1 MKGYFVVYENED
13 EQFDIKCDLR
23 PDIDD
28 EVPEAQS
35 ILYSEVENTCNVLKA
50 LDKTSDDIKRKL
62 KGEKEML
69 SPQLKK
75 LKTQLEEGMNEIDI
89 DKEELL
95 AELNEMDAI
104 EGVLLESLSLS
115 TRVCPTCGKRL

>member
-1 MKGYFVVYENED
+1 
-13 EQFDIKCDLR
+13 
-23 PDIDD
+23 
-28 EVPEAQS
+28 
-35 ILYSEVENTCNVLKA
+35 
-50 LDKTSDDIKRKL
+50 
-62 KGEKEML
+62 ML

-89 DKEELL
+89 DNEELL

>member
-1 MKGYFVVYENED
+1 
-13 EQFDIKCDLR
+13 
-23 PDIDD
+23 
-28 EVPEAQS
+28 
-35 ILYSEVENTCNVLKA
+35 
-50 LDKTSDDIKRKL
+50 
-62 KGEKEML
+62 ML

-115 TRVCPTCGKRL
+115 TRVCPTCGKWL

>member
-1 MKGYFVVYENED
+1 
-13 EQFDIKCDLR
+13 
-23 PDIDD
+23 
-28 EVPEAQS
+28 
-35 ILYSEVENTCNVLKA
+35 
-50 LDKTSDDIKRKL
+50 
-62 KGEKEML
+62 ML

-95 AELNEMDAI
+95 AELKEMDAI

>member
-1 MKGYFVVYENED
+1 
-13 EQFDIKCDLR
+13 
-23 PDIDD
+23 
-28 EVPEAQS
+28 
-35 ILYSEVENTCNVLKA
+35 
-50 LDKTSDDIKRKL
+50 
-62 KGEKEML
+62 ML

>member
-1 MKGYFVVYENED
+1 
-13 EQFDIKCDLR
+13 
-23 PDIDD
+23 
-28 EVPEAQS
+28 
-35 ILYSEVENTCNVLKA
+35 
-50 LDKTSDDIKRKL
+50 
-62 KGEKEML
+62 ML

-75 LKTQLEEGMNEIDI
+75 LKTQLEEGMNENDI

>member
-1 MKGYFVVYENED
+1 
-13 EQFDIKCDLR
+13 
-23 PDIDD
+23 
-28 EVPEAQS
+28 
-35 ILYSEVENTCNVLKA
+35 
-50 LDKTSDDIKRKL
+50 
-62 KGEKEML
+62 ML

-75 LKTQLEEGMNEIDI
+75 LKTQLEEGMNEIDIDI

>member
-1 MKGYFVVYENED
+1 
-13 EQFDIKCDLR
+13 
-23 PDIDD
+23 
-28 EVPEAQS
+28 
-35 ILYSEVENTCNVLKA
+35 
-50 LDKTSDDIKRKL
+50 
-62 KGEKEML
+62 ML

-75 LKTQLEEGMNEIDI
+75 LKMQLEEGMNEIDI

>member
-1 MKGYFVVYENED
+1 
-13 EQFDIKCDLR
+13 
-23 PDIDD
+23 
-28 EVPEAQS
+28 
-35 ILYSEVENTCNVLKA
+35 
-50 LDKTSDDIKRKL
+50 
-62 KGEKEML
+62 ML
-69 SPQLKK
+69 SPQLMK

>member
-1 MKGYFVVYENED
+1 
-13 EQFDIKCDLR
+13 
-23 PDIDD
+23 
-28 EVPEAQS
+28 
-35 ILYSEVENTCNVLKA
+35 
-50 LDKTSDDIKRKL
+50 
-62 KGEKEML
+62 ML
-69 SPQLKK
+69 SPHLKK